1 MKSFEGVRKR
11 EVAKMAKTIEELDI
25 TTKGE
30 AIMLMVAV
38 TRFTVRRSG
47 TLSKSGSGKW
57 KHDATNN
64 RSFMD
69 VLSAAIASSSV
80 LMWRLEFISMDLKA
94 K

>member
-1 MKSFEGVRKR
+1 MSLICFMQFEIIQTQKR
-11 EVAKMAKTIEELDI
+11 TPYSKTGEVANMAKTIEELDI
-25 TTKGE
+25 TAKGE
-30 AIMLMVAV
+30 AMMLMVAV

-69 VLSAAIASSSV
+69 V
-80 LMWRLEFISMDLKA
+80 
-94 K
+94 

>member
-1 MKSFEGVRKR
+1 MKRFEGVRKR

-57 KHDATNN
+57 IHEAQTIDP
-64 RSFMD
+64 SWMCYLQQL
-69 VLSAAIASSSV
+69 VLPQC
-80 LMWRLEFISMDLKA
+80 
-94 K
+94 